1 MKILKQT
8 NWSSLTEPS
17 AEASTSSASSST
29 FSASSTTSSASSLTA
44 TNMLTTVPAHRATQP
59 NQQQK
64 SVTLYLINAS
74 LEVLQAWILWS
85 IQKIQSHQS
94 SNSAG
99 GMVKLFRMMC
109 PDSGIASKLEL
120 EELSATKIGYIITL
134 LPL

>member
-44 TNMLTTVPAHRATQP
+44 TNMLTSVPAHRATQP

-85 IQKIQSHQS
+85 MQKIQSHQS

-99 GMVKLFRMMC
+99 GMGKLFRKMC
-109 PDSGIASKLEL
+109 PDSGIASQLEL
-120 EELSATKIGYIITL
+120 EELSATKICYIITL